1 MHMFSS
7 NTCKKSVNAITLRD
21 IEHNYILGLLEAEG
35 ISNACLRYEI
45 TKDDINWLDGNSS

>member
-21 IEHNYILGLLEAEG
+21 IEHNNILGLLEAEG

-45 TKDDINWLDGNSS
+45 TKDDIN